1 MHLAFFVYK
10 YSLWLG
16 FVQSFYIIDFSFA
29 SLLGLER
36 LALPFTSYDAHSAN
50 KSGIPRES
58 ELWKLELFILSLST
72 RVKKGSTDQLHLLT
86 RTNQSMAISESCFF
100 FLEKEGRKEKLGT
113 VEQLNPLI
121 LVLGRLN
128 QEGLGEFKDGLV

>member
-1 MHLAFFVYK
+1 M
-10 YSLWLG
+10 
-16 FVQSFYIIDFSFA
+16 
-29 SLLGLER
+29 
-36 LALPFTSYDAHSAN
+36 
-50 KSGIPRES
+50 
-58 ELWKLELFILSLST
+58 
-72 RVKKGSTDQLHLLT
+72 KKGSTDQLHFLT
-86 RTNQSMAISESCFF
+86 RTNQSMAISESCF